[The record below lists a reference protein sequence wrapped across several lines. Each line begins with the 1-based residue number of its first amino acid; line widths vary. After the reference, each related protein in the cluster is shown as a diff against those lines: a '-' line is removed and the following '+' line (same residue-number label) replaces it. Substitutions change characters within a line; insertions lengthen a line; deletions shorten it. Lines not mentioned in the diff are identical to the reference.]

1 VPDTETVK
9 QVLAWF
15 AERPFRAGLDVR
27 RRFGGDYRTVIDRAS
42 DAVTDL
48 EDAADFVESTGLDE
62 LAAAVKEA
70 EDDGDY
76 AAARR
81 GRRALET
88 VRAFRRAAAGETDP
102 DPAAAGETGSEPG
115 DVDARDHFHSGRGTT
130 LGSGAQSEGK

>member
-88 VRAFRRAAAGETDP
+88 VRAFRRAAAGET
-102 DPAAAGETGSEPG
+102 GSEPG

>member
-81 GRRALET
+81 GRRAWRPS
-88 VRAFRRAAAGETDP
+88 VRSDVRRPVKRIRTLRR
-102 DPAAAGETGSEPG
+102 PAKPGASRAMWTRGITFTPVAEP
-115 DVDARDHFHSGRGTT
+115 
-130 LGSGAQSEGK
+130 L